1 MDRRTD
7 GTISGNYEWVHAFAK
22 IQRTHFKY
30 LKRLLITE
38 RRWFKANDVV
48 VEKLDPEPPDHFRR
62 AFDEAGIALRILKR
76 SNGMQERIICVVFR
90 KFDQFSISL

>member
-7 GTISGNYEWVHAFAK
+7 GIIAGNYEWIHAFAK

-38 RRWFKANDVV
+38 RICFEANDVV
-48 VEKLDPEPPDHFRR
+48 VGKWDPEPPDHLRR

-76 SNGMQERIICVVFR
+76 SNGMQEGVTCIAF
-90 KFDQFSISL
+90 